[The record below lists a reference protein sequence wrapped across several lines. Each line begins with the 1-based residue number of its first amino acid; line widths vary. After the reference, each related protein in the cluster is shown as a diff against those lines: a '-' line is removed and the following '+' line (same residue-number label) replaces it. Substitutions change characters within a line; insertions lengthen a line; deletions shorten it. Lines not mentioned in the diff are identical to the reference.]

1 MIFLFIIFVISF
13 IFIFYLVKNIDFQ
26 KKINIINLK
35 ESIINKISENNY
47 IEYIK
52 SPKIK
57 TFTILSYNILSQRFM
72 KRKEIKSL
80 SLEIRI
86 PKIINEINKE
96 NPDIFCLQE
105 STFDVYQK
113 YFSKSFNDYEII
125 KYDNEGSYLMNLIG
139 IRKNRFTL
147 LNECKF
153 DLSNKIIDING
164 NRGVINVKIKDNLYK
179 DKIISLFCV
188 HFPWKPIYEY
198 QKARILLMIF
208 EFILQNKN
216 ENIIISGD
224 FNSIPN
230 SIPLRMIYYQD
241 FINEF
246 NENKDYIGD
255 FVFNKNEINLMKE
268 VKQKMKKR
276 ENFKNTINKIFEISK
291 LVYEKYLLRSVYDE
305 YKINE
310 NNKNNLKFNYLRN
323 HPDYTN
329 YTKTFINTID
339 YIIYSKFLEKVKI
352 KKIPIINNDYLPNET
367 FPSDHLKLF
376 AEFKYSKKINKNIYK
391 TKK

>member
-1 MIFLFIIFVISF
+1 
-13 IFIFYLVKNIDFQ
+13 VKNINIQ
-26 KKINIINLK
+26 KKFNSINLK
-35 ESIINKISENNY
+35 QPFINKITESNY

-52 SPKIK
+52 TPKIK

>member
-1 MIFLFIIFVISF
+1 MIFEFIFLLFSF
-13 IFIFYLVKNIDFQ
+13 IFIFYLVKNIKIQ

-35 ESIINKISENNY
+35 ESFINKISESNY

-52 SPKIK
+52 TPKRK
-57 TFTILSYNILSQRFM
+57 SFTILSYNILSQRFM

-80 SLEIRI
+80 CLEIRI
-86 PKIINEINKE
+86 PKIINEINQE

-113 YFSKSFNDYEII
+113 YFSKSFNEYEII
-125 KYDNEGSYLMNLIG
+125 KYENDGSNLMNLIG
-139 IRKNRFTL
+139 IKKNRFTI

-153 DLSNKIIDING
+153 DLSNKIIDISG
-164 NRGVINVKIKDNLYK
+164 NRGVINVKIKDNFMK
-179 DKIISLFCV
+179 NKIISLFCV

-208 EFILQNKN
+208 EFILYNKN

-246 NENKDYIGD
+246 NENKEYIGD

-268 VKQKMKKR
+268 LKQKIKKR
-276 ENFKNTINKIFEISK
+276 ENFRNIINRIFEISK
-291 LVYEKYLLRSVYDE
+291 LVFEKYFLRSVYDE
-305 YKINE
+305 YKIN
-310 NNKNNLKFNYLRN
+310 KNDLKFNYLRN

-329 YTKTFINTID
+329 YTNSFINTID

-352 KKIPIINNDYLPNET
+352 KKIPIINNDYLPNENY
-367 FPSDHLKLF
+367 PSDHLKLF
-376 AEFKYSKKINKNIYK
+376 AEFQYSKI
-391 TKK
+391 KK

>member
-1 MIFLFIIFVISF
+1 MIFEFIFLLFSF
-13 IFIFYLVKNIDFQ
+13 IFIFYLVKNINIQ
-26 KKINIINLK
+26 KKFNSINLK
-35 ESIINKISENNY
+35 QPFINKITESNY

-52 SPKIK
+52 TPKIK

-86 PKIINEINKE
+86 PKIINEILKE

-105 STFDVYQK
+105 STFDVYQN
-113 YFSKSFNDYEII
+113 YFSKSFNEYEII
-125 KYDNEGSYLMNLIG
+125 KYDNYSSYLMNIIG
-139 IRKNRFTL
+139 IKKNRFTII
-147 LNECKF
+147 NECKF
-153 DLSNKIIDING
+153 DLSNKIIDVKG
-164 NRGVINVKIKDNLYK
+164 NRGVINVKIKDNLIK

-246 NENKDYIGD
+246 NDNKDYIGD
-255 FVFNKNEINLMKE
+255 FVFNKNEINLMNE
-268 VKQKMKKR
+268 LKQKMKKR
-276 ENFKNTINKIFEISK
+276 ENFKNTINKIFKISK
-291 LVYEKYLLRSVYDE
+291 LVYEKFYLRSVYDE
-305 YKINE
+305 YKINDK
-310 NNKNNLKFNYLRN
+310 NKNDLKFNYLRN

-329 YTKTFINTID
+329 YTNSFINTID

-352 KKIPIINNDYLPNET
+352 KKIPIITNDYLPNET

-376 AEFKYSKKINKNIYK
+376 AEFEYSKM
-391 TKK
+391 KK

>member
-1 MIFLFIIFVISF
+1 MIFEFIFLLFSF
-13 IFIFYLVKNIDFQ
+13 IFIFYLVKNINIQ

-35 ESIINKISENNY
+35 ESFINKISESNY

-52 SPKIK
+52 TPKRK
-57 TFTILSYNILSQRFM
+57 SFTILSYNILSQRFM

-80 SLEIRI
+80 CLEIRI
-86 PKIINEINKE
+86 PKIINEINQE

-113 YFSKSFNDYEII
+113 YFSKSFNEYEII
-125 KYDNEGSYLMNLIG
+125 KYENDGSNLMNLIG
-139 IRKNRFTL
+139 IKKNRFTI

-153 DLSNKIIDING
+153 DLSNKIIDISG
-164 NRGVINVKIKDNLYK
+164 NRGVINVKIKDNFMK
-179 DKIISLFCV
+179 NKIISLFCV

-208 EFILQNKN
+208 EFILYNKN

-246 NENKDYIGD
+246 NENKEYIGN

-268 VKQKMKKR
+268 LKQKIKKR
-276 ENFKNTINKIFEISK
+276 ENFRNIINRIFEISK
-291 LVYEKYLLRSVYDE
+291 LVFEKYFLRSVYDE
-305 YKINE
+305 YKIN
-310 NNKNNLKFNYLRN
+310 KNDLKFNYLRN

-329 YTKTFINTID
+329 YTNSFINTID

-352 KKIPIINNDYLPNET
+352 KKIPIINNDYLPNENY
-367 FPSDHLKLF
+367 PSDHLKLF
-376 AEFKYSKKINKNIYK
+376 AEFQYSKI
-391 TKK
+391 KK

>member
-1 MIFLFIIFVISF
+1 MIFEFIILVISF
-13 IFIFYLVKNIDFQ
+13 IFIFYLVKNINIQ
-26 KKINIINLK
+26 KKFNSINLK
-35 ESIINKISENNY
+35 QPFINKITESNY

-52 SPKIK
+52 TPKIK

-86 PKIINEINKE
+86 PKIINEILKE

-105 STFDVYQK
+105 STFDVYQN
-113 YFSKSFNDYEII
+113 YFSKSFNEYEII
-125 KYDNEGSYLMNLIG
+125 KYDNYSSYLMNIIG
-139 IRKNRFTL
+139 IKKNRFTII
-147 LNECKF
+147 NECKF
-153 DLSNKIIDING
+153 DLSNKIIDVKG
-164 NRGVINVKIKDNLYK
+164 NRGVINVKIKDNLIK

-246 NENKDYIGD
+246 NDNKDYIGD
-255 FVFNKNEINLMKE
+255 FVFNKNEINLMNE
-268 VKQKMKKR
+268 LKQKMKKR
-276 ENFKNTINKIFEISK
+276 ENFKNTINKIFKISK
-291 LVYEKYLLRSVYDE
+291 LVYEKFYLRSVYDE
-305 YKINE
+305 YKINDK
-310 NNKNNLKFNYLRN
+310 NKNDLKFNYLRN

-329 YTKTFINTID
+329 YTNSFINTID

-352 KKIPIINNDYLPNET
+352 KKIPIITNDYLPNET

-376 AEFKYSKKINKNIYK
+376 AEFEYSKI
-391 TKK
+391 KK

>member
-1 MIFLFIIFVISF
+1 MIFEFIFLLFSF
-13 IFIFYLVKNIDFQ
+13 IFIFYLVKNINIQ

-35 ESIINKISENNY
+35 ESFINKISESNY

-52 SPKIK
+52 TPKRK
-57 TFTILSYNILSQRFM
+57 SFTILSYNILSQRFM

-80 SLEIRI
+80 CLEIRI
-86 PKIINEINKE
+86 PKIINEINQE

-113 YFSKSFNDYEII
+113 YFSKSFNEYEII
-125 KYDNEGSYLMNLIG
+125 KYENDGSNLMNLIG
-139 IRKNRFTL
+139 IKKNRFTI

-153 DLSNKIIDING
+153 DLSNKIIDISG
-164 NRGVINVKIKDNLYK
+164 NRGVINVKIKDNFMK
-179 DKIISLFCV
+179 NKIISLFCV

-246 NENKDYIGD
+246 NENKEYIGD

-268 VKQKMKKR
+268 LKQKIKKR
-276 ENFKNTINKIFEISK
+276 ENFRNIINRIFEISK
-291 LVYEKYLLRSVYDE
+291 LVFEKYFLRSVYDE
-305 YKINE
+305 YKIN
-310 NNKNNLKFNYLRN
+310 KNDLKFNYLRN

-329 YTKTFINTID
+329 YTNSFINTID

-352 KKIPIINNDYLPNET
+352 KKIPIINNDYLPNENY
-367 FPSDHLKLF
+367 PSDHLKLF
-376 AEFKYSKKINKNIYK
+376 AEFQYSKI
-391 TKK
+391 KK

>member
-1 MIFLFIIFVISF
+1 
-13 IFIFYLVKNIDFQ
+13 VKNINNQ

-35 ESIINKISENNY
+35 ESFINKISESNY

-52 SPKIK
+52 TPKRK
-57 TFTILSYNILSQRFM
+57 SFTILSYNILSQRFM

-80 SLEIRI
+80 CLEIRI
-86 PKIINEINKE
+86 PKIINEINQE

-113 YFSKSFNDYEII
+113 YFSKSFNEYEII
-125 KYDNEGSYLMNLIG
+125 KYENDGSNLMNLIG
-139 IRKNRFTL
+139 IKKNRFTI

-153 DLSNKIIDING
+153 DLSNKIIDISG
-164 NRGVINVKIKDNLYK
+164 NRGVINVKIKDNFMK
-179 DKIISLFCV
+179 NKIISLFCV

-208 EFILQNKN
+208 EFILYNKN

-246 NENKDYIGD
+246 NENKEYIGD

-268 VKQKMKKR
+268 LKQKIKKR
-276 ENFKNTINKIFEISK
+276 ENFRNIINRIFEISK
-291 LVYEKYLLRSVYDE
+291 LVFEKYFLRSVYDE
-305 YKINE
+305 YKIN
-310 NNKNNLKFNYLRN
+310 KNDLKFNYLRN

-329 YTKTFINTID
+329 YTNSFINTID

-352 KKIPIINNDYLPNET
+352 KKIPIINNDYLPNENY
-367 FPSDHLKLF
+367 PSDHLKLF
-376 AEFKYSKKINKNIYK
+376 AEFQYSKI
-391 TKK
+391 KK

>member
-376 AEFKYSKKINKNIYK
+376 AEFKYSKIINKNIYK

>member
-1 MIFLFIIFVISF
+1 MIFEFIFLLFSF
-13 IFIFYLVKNIDFQ
+13 IFIFYLVKNINIQ

-35 ESIINKISENNY
+35 ESFINKISESNY

-52 SPKIK
+52 TPKRK
-57 TFTILSYNILSQRFM
+57 SFTILSYNILSQRFM

-80 SLEIRI
+80 CLEIRI
-86 PKIINEINKE
+86 PKIINEINQE

-113 YFSKSFNDYEII
+113 YFSKSFNEYEII
-125 KYDNEGSYLMNLIG
+125 KYENDGSNLMNLIG
-139 IRKNRFTL
+139 IKKNRFTI

-153 DLSNKIIDING
+153 DLSNKIIDISG
-164 NRGVINVKIKDNLYK
+164 NRGVINVKIKDNFMK
-179 DKIISLFCV
+179 NKIISLFCV

-208 EFILQNKN
+208 EFILYNKN

-246 NENKDYIGD
+246 NENKEYIGD
-255 FVFNKNEINLMKE
+255 FIFNKNEINLMKE
-268 VKQKMKKR
+268 LKQKIKKR
-276 ENFKNTINKIFEISK
+276 ENFRNIINRIFEISK
-291 LVYEKYLLRSVYDE
+291 LVFEKYFLRSVYDE
-305 YKINE
+305 YKIN
-310 NNKNNLKFNYLRN
+310 KNDLKFNYLRN

-329 YTKTFINTID
+329 YTNSFINTID

-352 KKIPIINNDYLPNET
+352 KKIPIINNDYLPNENY
-367 FPSDHLKLF
+367 PSDHLKLF
-376 AEFKYSKKINKNIYK
+376 AEFQYSKI
-391 TKK
+391 KK

>member
-1 MIFLFIIFVISF
+1 MIFEFIFLLFSF
-13 IFIFYLVKNIDFQ
+13 IFIFYLVKNINIQ

-35 ESIINKISENNY
+35 ESFINKISESNY

-52 SPKIK
+52 TPKRK
-57 TFTILSYNILSQRFM
+57 SFTILSYNILSQRFM

-80 SLEIRI
+80 CLEIRI
-86 PKIINEINKE
+86 PKIINEINQE

-113 YFSKSFNDYEII
+113 YFSKSFNEYEII
-125 KYDNEGSYLMNLIG
+125 KYENDGSNLMNLIG
-139 IRKNRFTL
+139 IKKNRFTI

-153 DLSNKIIDING
+153 DLSNKIIDISG
-164 NRGVINVKIKDNLYK
+164 NRGVINVKIKDNFMK
-179 DKIISLFCV
+179 NKIISLFCV

-208 EFILQNKN
+208 EFILYNKN

-246 NENKDYIGD
+246 NENKEYIGD

-268 VKQKMKKR
+268 LKQKIKKR
-276 ENFKNTINKIFEISK
+276 ENFRNIINRIFEISK
-291 LVYEKYLLRSVYDE
+291 LVFEKYFLRSVYDE
-305 YKINE
+305 YKIN
-310 NNKNNLKFNYLRN
+310 KNDLKFNYLRN

-329 YTKTFINTID
+329 YTNSFINTID

-352 KKIPIINNDYLPNET
+352 KKIPIINNDYLPNENY
-367 FPSDHLKLF
+367 PSDHLKLF
-376 AEFKYSKKINKNIYK
+376 AEFKYSKIINKNIYK

>member
-1 MIFLFIIFVISF
+1 MIFLFIILVISF

-80 SLEIRI
+80 SLEMRI

-164 NRGVINVKIKDNLYK
+164 NRGVINVKIKDNLYQ

>member
-1 MIFLFIIFVISF
+1 MIFHFIILVISF

-352 KKIPIINNDYLPNET
+352 KKIPIINNDYLPNENY
-367 FPSDHLKLF
+367 PSDHLKLF
-376 AEFKYSKKINKNIYK
+376 AEFQYSKI
-391 TKK
+391 KK

>member
-1 MIFLFIIFVISF
+1 MIFEFIFLVISF
-13 IFIFYLVKNIDFQ
+13 IFIFYLVKNINIQ
-26 KKINIINLK
+26 KKLNSINLK
-35 ESIINKISENNY
+35 QPFINKIRESNY

-52 SPKIK
+52 TPKIK

-86 PKIINEINKE
+86 PKIINEILKE

-105 STFDVYQK
+105 STFDVYQN
-113 YFSKSFNDYEII
+113 YFSKSFNEYEII
-125 KYDNEGSYLMNLIG
+125 KYDNYSSYLMNIIG
-139 IRKNRFTL
+139 IKKNRFTII
-147 LNECKF
+147 NECKF
-153 DLSNKIIDING
+153 DLSNKIIDVKG
-164 NRGVINVKIKDNLYK
+164 NRGVINVKIKDNIIK

-246 NENKDYIGD
+246 NDNKDYIGD
-255 FVFNKNEINLMKE
+255 FVFNKNEINLMNE
-268 VKQKMKKR
+268 LKQKMKKR
-276 ENFKNTINKIFEISK
+276 ENFTNTINKIFKISK
-291 LVYEKYLLRSVYDE
+291 LVYEKFYLRSVYDE
-305 YKINE
+305 YKINDK
-310 NNKNNLKFNYLRN
+310 NKNDLKFNYLRN

-329 YTKTFINTID
+329 YTNSFINTID

-352 KKIPIINNDYLPNET
+352 KKIPIITNDYLPNET

-376 AEFKYSKKINKNIYK
+376 AEFEYSKI
-391 TKK
+391 KK

>member
-1 MIFLFIIFVISF
+1 MIFEFIFLLFSF
-13 IFIFYLVKNIDFQ
+13 IFIFYLVKNINIQ

-35 ESIINKISENNY
+35 ESFINKISESNY

-52 SPKIK
+52 TPKRK
-57 TFTILSYNILSQRFM
+57 SFTILSYNILSQRFM

-80 SLEIRI
+80 CLEIRI
-86 PKIINEINKE
+86 PKIINEINQE

-113 YFSKSFNDYEII
+113 YFSKSFNEYEII
-125 KYDNEGSYLMNLIG
+125 KYENDGSNLMNLIG
-139 IRKNRFTL
+139 IKKNRFTI

-153 DLSNKIIDING
+153 DLSNKIIDISG
-164 NRGVINVKIKDNLYK
+164 NRGVINVKIKDNFMK
-179 DKIISLFCV
+179 NKIISLFCV

-208 EFILQNKN
+208 EFILYNKN

-246 NENKDYIGD
+246 NENKEYIGD

-268 VKQKMKKR
+268 LKQKIKKR
-276 ENFKNTINKIFEISK
+276 ENFRNIINRIFEISK
-291 LVYEKYLLRSVYDE
+291 LVFEKYFLRSVYDE
-305 YKINE
+305 YKIN
-310 NNKNNLKFNYLRN
+310 KNDLKFNYLRN

-329 YTKTFINTID
+329 YTNSFINTID

-352 KKIPIINNDYLPNET
+352 KKIPIINNDYLPNENY
-367 FPSDHLKLF
+367 PSDHLKLF
-376 AEFKYSKKINKNIYK
+376 AEFQYSKI
-391 TKK
+391 KK

>member
-1 MIFLFIIFVISF
+1 MIFEFIFLLFSF
-13 IFIFYLVKNIDFQ
+13 IFIFYLVKNINIQ

-35 ESIINKISENNY
+35 ESFINKISESNY

-52 SPKIK
+52 TPKRK
-57 TFTILSYNILSQRFM
+57 SFTILSYNILSQRFM

-80 SLEIRI
+80 CLEIRI
-86 PKIINEINKE
+86 PKIINEINQE

-113 YFSKSFNDYEII
+113 YFSKSFNEYEII
-125 KYDNEGSYLMNLIG
+125 KYENDGSNLMNLIG
-139 IRKNRFTL
+139 IKKNRFTI

-164 NRGVINVKIKDNLYK
+164 NRGVINVKIKDNFMK
-179 DKIISLFCV
+179 NKIISLFCV

-208 EFILQNKN
+208 EFILYNKN

-246 NENKDYIGD
+246 NENKEYIGD

-268 VKQKMKKR
+268 LKQKIKKR
-276 ENFKNTINKIFEISK
+276 ENFRNIINRIFEISK
-291 LVYEKYLLRSVYDE
+291 LVFEKYFLRSVYDE
-305 YKINE
+305 YKIN
-310 NNKNNLKFNYLRN
+310 KNDLKFNYLRN

-329 YTKTFINTID
+329 YTNSFINTID

-352 KKIPIINNDYLPNET
+352 KKIPIINNDYLPNENY
-367 FPSDHLKLF
+367 PSDHLKLF
-376 AEFKYSKKINKNIYK
+376 AEFQYSKI
-391 TKK
+391 KK

>member
-1 MIFLFIIFVISF
+1 MIFEFIFLLFSF
-13 IFIFYLVKNIDFQ
+13 IFIFYLVKNINIQ

-35 ESIINKISENNY
+35 ESFINKISESNY

-52 SPKIK
+52 TPKRK
-57 TFTILSYNILSQRFM
+57 SFTILSYNILSQRFM

-80 SLEIRI
+80 CLETRI
-86 PKIINEINKE
+86 PKIINEINQE

-113 YFSKSFNDYEII
+113 YFSKSFNEYEII
-125 KYDNEGSYLMNLIG
+125 KYENDGSNLMNLIG
-139 IRKNRFTL
+139 IKKNRFTI

-153 DLSNKIIDING
+153 DLSNKIIDISG
-164 NRGVINVKIKDNLYK
+164 NRGVINVKIKDNFMK
-179 DKIISLFCV
+179 NKIISLFCV

-208 EFILQNKN
+208 EFILYNKN

-246 NENKDYIGD
+246 NENKEYIGD

-268 VKQKMKKR
+268 LKQKIKKR
-276 ENFKNTINKIFEISK
+276 ENFRNIINRIFEISK
-291 LVYEKYLLRSVYDE
+291 LVFEKYFLRSVYDE
-305 YKINE
+305 YKIN
-310 NNKNNLKFNYLRN
+310 KNDLKFNYLRN

-329 YTKTFINTID
+329 YTNSFINTID

-352 KKIPIINNDYLPNET
+352 KKIPIINNDYLPNENY
-367 FPSDHLKLF
+367 PSDHLKLF
-376 AEFKYSKKINKNIYK
+376 AEFQYSKI
-391 TKK
+391 KK

>member
-1 MIFLFIIFVISF
+1 MIFEFIILVISF
-13 IFIFYLVKNIDFQ
+13 IFIFYLVKNINIQ

-35 ESIINKISENNY
+35 ESFINKISESNY

-52 SPKIK
+52 TPKRK
-57 TFTILSYNILSQRFM
+57 SFTILSYNILSQRFM

-113 YFSKSFNDYEII
+113 YFSKSFNEYEII
-125 KYDNEGSYLMNLIG
+125 KYENDGSNLMNLIG
-139 IRKNRFTL
+139 IKKNRFTI

-153 DLSNKIIDING
+153 DLSNKIIDISG
-164 NRGVINVKIKDNLYK
+164 NRGVINVKIKDNFMK
-179 DKIISLFCV
+179 NKIISLFCV

-208 EFILQNKN
+208 EFILYNKN

-246 NENKDYIGD
+246 NENKEYIGD

-268 VKQKMKKR
+268 LKQKIKKR
-276 ENFKNTINKIFEISK
+276 ENFRNIINRIFEISK
-291 LVYEKYLLRSVYDE
+291 LVFEKYFLRSVYDE
-305 YKINE
+305 YKIN
-310 NNKNNLKFNYLRN
+310 KNDLKFNYLRN

-329 YTKTFINTID
+329 YTNSFINTID

-352 KKIPIINNDYLPNET
+352 KKIPIINNDYLPNENY
-367 FPSDHLKLF
+367 PSDHLKLF
-376 AEFKYSKKINKNIYK
+376 AEFQYSKI
-391 TKK
+391 KK

>member
-1 MIFLFIIFVISF
+1 MIFEFIILVISF
-13 IFIFYLVKNIDFQ
+13 IFIFYLVKNINIQ

-35 ESIINKISENNY
+35 ESFINKISESNY

-52 SPKIK
+52 TPKRK
-57 TFTILSYNILSQRFM
+57 SFTILSYNILSQRFM

-80 SLEIRI
+80 CLEIRI
-86 PKIINEINKE
+86 PKIINEINQE

-113 YFSKSFNDYEII
+113 YFSKSFNEYEII
-125 KYDNEGSYLMNLIG
+125 KYENDGSNLMNLIG
-139 IRKNRFTL
+139 IKKNRFTI

-153 DLSNKIIDING
+153 DLSNKIIDISG
-164 NRGVINVKIKDNLYK
+164 NRGVINVKIKDNFMK
-179 DKIISLFCV
+179 NKIISLFCV

-208 EFILQNKN
+208 EFILYNKN

-246 NENKDYIGD
+246 NENKEYIGD

-268 VKQKMKKR
+268 LKQKIKKR
-276 ENFKNTINKIFEISK
+276 ENFRNIINRIFEISK
-291 LVYEKYLLRSVYDE
+291 LVFEKYFLRSVYDE
-305 YKINE
+305 YKIN
-310 NNKNNLKFNYLRN
+310 KNDLKFNYLRN

-329 YTKTFINTID
+329 YTNSFINTID

-352 KKIPIINNDYLPNET
+352 KKIPIINNDYLPNENY
-367 FPSDHLKLF
+367 PSDHLKLF
-376 AEFKYSKKINKNIYK
+376 AEFQYSKI
-391 TKK
+391 KK

>member
-1 MIFLFIIFVISF
+1 MIFLFIILVISF

-376 AEFKYSKKINKNIYK
+376 AEFKYSKIINKNIYK

>member
-1 MIFLFIIFVISF
+1 MIFLFIILVISF

>member
-1 MIFLFIIFVISF
+1 MIFEFIFLLFSF
-13 IFIFYLVKNIDFQ
+13 IFIFYLVKNINIQ

-35 ESIINKISENNY
+35 ESFINKISESNY

-52 SPKIK
+52 TPKRK
-57 TFTILSYNILSQRFM
+57 SFTILSYNILSQRFM

-86 PKIINEINKE
+86 PKIINEILKE

-105 STFDVYQK
+105 STFDVYQN
-113 YFSKSFNDYEII
+113 YFSKSFNEYEII
-125 KYDNEGSYLMNLIG
+125 KYDNYSSYLMNIIG
-139 IRKNRFTL
+139 IKKNRFTII
-147 LNECKF
+147 NECKF
-153 DLSNKIIDING
+153 DLSNKIIDVKG
-164 NRGVINVKIKDNLYK
+164 NRGVINVKIKDNLIK

-246 NENKDYIGD
+246 NENKEYIGD

-268 VKQKMKKR
+268 LKQKIKKR
-276 ENFKNTINKIFEISK
+276 ENFRNIINRIFEISK
-291 LVYEKYLLRSVYDE
+291 LVFEKYFLRSVYDE
-305 YKINE
+305 YKIN
-310 NNKNNLKFNYLRN
+310 KNDLKFNYLRN

-329 YTKTFINTID
+329 YTNSFINTID

-352 KKIPIINNDYLPNET
+352 KKIPIINNDYLPNENY
-367 FPSDHLKLF
+367 PSDHLKLF
-376 AEFKYSKKINKNIYK
+376 AEFQYSKI
-391 TKK
+391 KK

>member
-1 MIFLFIIFVISF
+1 MIFLFIILVISF

-86 PKIINEINKE
+86 PKIINEINKD

-305 YKINE
+305 YKLNE

-352 KKIPIINNDYLPNET
+352 KKIPIINKDYLPNET

-376 AEFKYSKKINKNIYK
+376 AEFKYSKKSK
-391 TKK
+391 

>member
-1 MIFLFIIFVISF
+1 MIFEFIILVISF
-13 IFIFYLVKNIDFQ
+13 IFIFYLVKNINIQ

-35 ESIINKISENNY
+35 ESFINKISESNY

-52 SPKIK
+52 TPKRK
-57 TFTILSYNILSQRFM
+57 SFTILSYNILSQRFM

-86 PKIINEINKE
+86 PKIINEILKE

-113 YFSKSFNDYEII
+113 YFSKSFNEYEII
-125 KYDNEGSYLMNLIG
+125 KYENDGSNLMNLIG
-139 IRKNRFTL
+139 IKKNRFTI

-153 DLSNKIIDING
+153 DLSNKIIDISG
-164 NRGVINVKIKDNLYK
+164 NRGVINVKIKDNFMK
-179 DKIISLFCV
+179 NKIISLFCV

-246 NENKDYIGD
+246 NDNKDYIGD

-268 VKQKMKKR
+268 LKQKIKKR
-276 ENFKNTINKIFEISK
+276 ENFRNIINRIFEISK
-291 LVYEKYLLRSVYDE
+291 LVFEKYFLRSVYDE
-305 YKINE
+305 YKIN
-310 NNKNNLKFNYLRN
+310 KNDLKFNYLRN

-329 YTKTFINTID
+329 YTNSFINTID

-352 KKIPIINNDYLPNET
+352 KKIPIINNDYLPNENY
-367 FPSDHLKLF
+367 PSDHLKLF
-376 AEFKYSKKINKNIYK
+376 AEFQYSKIKN
-391 TKK
+391 

>member
-86 PKIINEINKE
+86 PKIIKEINKE

-305 YKINE
+305 YKLNE

-376 AEFKYSKKINKNIYK
+376 AEFKYSKIINKNIYK